1 MAELAG
7 QRRTAAGG
15 PAVLFDAEARR
26 KDPSSSAF
34 LLPFRFVAGEL
45 TVPAQASVVQTEQP
59 SVSEP
64 RPPQKRLLRWAINFW
79 LVFHVSA
86 IIIAPSS
93 VSPSSPLVQSL
104 WLFFQP
110 YLQLLYLNNG
120 YHFFA
125 PEPSES
131 TLLAYKAER
140 DDGTVIEGRI
150 PNLQIAPRLLY
161 HRHFMLTEQMNSGPP
176 DLEQPW
182 YRSYAEHIGHKYGAK
197 KVTLTRQLH
206 FLPTMEMV
214 RSGISLHNPESYQ
227 SQPLGEF
234 QCGD

>member
-1 MAELAG
+1 MLRQDGRTRLPQFFCRHDTSPLESFIVVS
-7 QRRTAAGG
+7 QSRRQPIAPT
-15 PAVLFDAEARR
+15 
-26 KDPSSSAF
+26 SA
-34 LLPFRFVAGEL
+34 LE
-45 TVPAQASVVQTEQP
+45 TQT
-59 SVSEP
+59 S
-64 RPPQKRLLRWAINFW
+64 RKRLVRWAINLW

-86 IIIAPSS
+86 IIIAPAS
-93 VSPSSPLVQSL
+93 VSPASPLVQTV
-104 WLFFQP
+104 WLLFQP
-110 YLQLLYLNNG
+110 YLQILYLNNG

-140 DDGTVIEGRI
+140 DDGTVIEDRI
-150 PNLQIAPRLLY
+150 PNRQIIPRLLY

-206 FLPTMEMV
+206 YLPTMEMV
-214 RSGISLHNPESYQ
+214 RSGISLHNPESYVN
-227 SQPLGEF
+227 QPLGEF
-234 QCGD
+234 SCAE